1 LYGFIIAIRT
11 GKTDNGGVQK
21 PKGAV
26 MENGKNG
33 ILVGW
38 FYQIFEQVLAVGTEY
53 AGHSVTDRAKV
64 GRYPVVIKNSPTG
77 GRYLSICLDAVRV
90 NDSFFNRIGASG
102 FMREGETGQD
112 VPHSLQ
118 PYCYQIAEMA
128 ALGVVELAEGFGWES
143 KLVDDY
149 RGEKR
154 PCYSLTRDGKR
165 VIIS

>member
-1 LYGFIIAIRT
+1 
-11 GKTDNGGVQK
+11 
-21 PKGAV
+21 
-26 MENGKNG
+26 MENAKNG

-53 AGHSVTDRAKV
+53 AGHSVRDRAKV
-64 GRYPVVIKNSPTG
+64 GRYPVVIKRSPTG

-118 PYCYQIAEMA
+118 PYDYQIAEWA
-128 ALGVVELAEGFGWES
+128 ARGVIELTGGFDFTAEDGIDLWGKPRTS
-143 KLVDDY
+143 
-149 RGEKR
+149 
-154 PCYSLTRDGKR
+154 YSLTQDGKR
-165 VIIS
+165 VFIS